1 MHLHPFDFSRA
12 QPWYLRRRCRH
23 CRGSRRLRRRRQR
36 VQHLHQFLRPCFV
49 HLCLLR
55 RRLLLLC
62 LISVVF
68 RVWWCFQPSLHLS
81 HHFLRRVFVRVRL
94 QKVVHQTEQIEI
106 RRFFVFVFSSSSSSL
121 SLLLP
126 IGRRGSPLFFWTR
139 RQSRRHDLMM
149 SKGRATH
156 TRFLNALFFLRF
168 GRKKKRA
175 LLMI

>member
-1 MHLHPFDFSRA
+1 MGLVRCPGGRIAARALYVGSRELFSRQIVA
-12 QPWYLRRRCRH
+12 RGTTVCGDQP
-23 CRGSRRLRRRRQR
+23 
-36 VQHLHQFLRPCFV
+36 
-49 HLCLLR
+49 

-139 RQSRRHDLMM
+139 RQSRRHDLM

-156 TRFLNALFFLRF
+156 TRFLNTLFFLR
-168 GRKKKRA
+168 GRKKKRV